1 MQHYNMNM
9 IKSPKQI
16 IYKKNWQK
24 LNINK
29 LIEAK
34 EQIINNGDL
43 ISNHKKINS
52 DNSFTFYSNKTYK
65 WRK

>member
-1 MQHYNMNM
+1 MNM
-9 IKSPKQI
+9 IKRPKQN
-16 IYKKNWQK
+16 IYKKKNWQK

-43 ISNHKKINS
+43 ISNS